1 MLVKIQTNKQGEQL
15 VSARELYMKLE
26 VKRDFTTWIKARIE
40 KYGFK
45 ENIDF
50 TTVWNNPKTG
60 VVKKFN
66 GSIRSMAKLG
76 YRINYILKLDMAK
89 EISMIENN
97 DHGRQIRQYFIRCEK
112 DLTLALEERLE
123 RLEIENK
130 MNKDKFSKKEMNHM
144 FEAMF
149 NIIKLADELHT
160 DIAKVDDLLGSIHK
174 REEYIA
180 MFSDNVKY
188 FAKDKFDGEIYKGN
202 KICKIKPR
210 SDKND

>member
-1 MLVKIQTNKQGEQL
+1 M
-15 VSARELYMKLE
+15 VSAREIYEKLGI
-26 VKRDFTTWIKARIE
+26 KTRFDLWIKRRLK
-40 KYGFK
+40 KYGFV
-45 ENIDF
+45 ENVDF
-50 TTVWNNPKTG
+50 IAYVQNRTHASGREYSEVD
-60 VVKKFN
+60 
-66 GSIRSMAKLG
+66 
-76 YRINYILKLDMAK
+76 YILKLDVAK
-89 EISMIENN
+89 EISMVENN
-97 DHGRQIRQYFIRCEK
+97 EMGRKIRQYFIQCEE
-112 DLTLALEERLE
+112 DLALALEDRLQK
-123 RLEIENK
+123 LEIENK
-130 MNKDKFSKKEMNHM
+130 MNNDKFSKKEMNHM

-149 NIIKLADELHT
+149 SIIKLADELHT